1 MGDGVVLAKNNCT
14 RRLVREVVPEQIV
27 QQVGDPF
34 AGQRGACF
42 RLRQAGAATL
52 EDVPIVLRIA
62 PCTGDLI
69 GEPAARR
76 QTEILRLLP
85 KSGFFVSD
93 AVEDVVGDQT
103 AFRSSAITQNRV
115 FRTFGEGSP
124 LLRNARARDG
134 LGQAAFS
141 TQIRSKSSLA
151 LPYIWRLMS
160 FSR

>member
-1 MGDGVVLAKNNCT
+1 LRDAAVLQNDEIGPSDLTHPYDRNYFKRLTEKAL
-14 RRLVREVVPEQIV
+14 LVR
-27 QQVGDPF
+27 VG
-34 AGQRGACF
+34 RG
-42 RLRQAGAATL
+42 R
-52 EDVPIVLRIA
+52 VLRIA
-62 PCTGDLI
+62 PSTGDLI